1 MAKNAL
7 LGKALKRAQNRYLL
21 VNILAKRVRQL
32 KDGAKPLVEADN
44 DLSVEEVALLE
55 IAEGK
60 ITGGTVAS

>member
-60 ITGGTVAS
+60 IAGGRVAS

>member
-32 KDGAKPLVEADN
+32 KDGAKPLVEAEN

-60 ITGGTVAS
+60 IAGGRVAS

>member
-32 KDGAKPLVEADN
+32 KDGAKPLVEAEN

-60 ITGGTVAS
+60 ITGGRVAS

>member
-1 MAKNAL
+1 
-7 LGKALKRAQNRYLL
+7 L